1 MMRKKI
7 VSIVI
12 CTAVFMAIPSVSA
25 FALDGWQQD
34 EAQEWI
40 YKENDKKLV
49 NQWITWIDGTLRYV
63 GGDGKI
69 VKDNWVNFGDKR
81 YRVKE
86 DGARYE
92 DQWFNIMSS
101 PALPSAKPVTNWY
114 YAGADGSILKDGW
127 HEVEGRYY
135 YFYPGGNSPRKSFFN
150 LDDKRYYVDE
160 NGARM
165 APGWFSIDNVNSK
178 GEPYTNWYYVN
189 EDGSLLR
196 DGWHELE
203 GMTCYF
209 DANGTVYRDRWF
221 SLNDDRYYVDG
232 NGARQ
237 SGWFS
242 ITGTNGSGQRYTNW
256 YHADANGVLWRNGWR
271 EESGKW
277 YFFDANGL
285 NYRNRWYIDG
295 DGDRYYLDKDGVLQD
310 DGWFK
315 IESTNTTTGAVTENW
330 YYAAESGAVLKG
342 GFRELE
348 DKKYYFDI
356 NGLNYRKRWLA
367 EENGKRRYIGD
378 EGYLYQNQWF
388 VISGLDSRNSDYNN
402 WYYAGRGGYVRMD
415 GWYKIDGQYYCFNT
429 SGVMRTGW
437 LTESAD
443 DDDDENSYYY
453 CGQDGARV
461 TGWQWLEIPQSW
473 MDNSDVVDYVQENG
487 QYAYFYFNK
496 SSGNKKRSTGGKK
509 K

>member
-196 DGWHELE
+196 MG
-203 GMTCYF
+203 GM
-209 DANGTVYRDRWF
+209 
-221 SLNDDRYYVDG
+221 
-232 NGARQ
+232 
-237 SGWFS
+237 
-242 ITGTNGSGQRYTNW
+242 NW
-256 YHADANGVLWRNGWR
+256 KA
-271 EESGKW
+271 
-277 YFFDANGL
+277 
-285 NYRNRWYIDG
+285 
-295 DGDRYYLDKDGVLQD
+295 
-310 DGWFK
+310 
-315 IESTNTTTGAVTENW
+315 
-330 YYAAESGAVLKG
+330 
-342 GFRELE
+342 
-348 DKKYYFDI
+348 
-356 NGLNYRKRWLA
+356 
-367 EENGKRRYIGD
+367 
-378 EGYLYQNQWF
+378 
-388 VISGLDSRNSDYNN
+388 
-402 WYYAGRGGYVRMD
+402 
-415 GWYKIDGQYYCFNT
+415 
-429 SGVMRTGW
+429 
-437 LTESAD
+437 
-443 DDDDENSYYY
+443 
-453 CGQDGARV
+453 
-461 TGWQWLEIPQSW
+461 
-473 MDNSDVVDYVQENG
+473 
-487 QYAYFYFNK
+487 
-496 SSGNKKRSTGGKK
+496 
-509 K
+509 